1 MRYAMKIGPIH
12 LDRGSAHAYVAFG
25 ECGLDVVVEASD
37 DKGIAALRRKCG
49 QEPLACERALAKVA
63 AAQGLKVAELPHE
76 VRAIKA
82 ALAVSFEH
90 GPTLETVGPELILEL
105 IDAAVAFEA
114 AEPWNVFESDEPLSI
129 RIDSAGRELEGCVL
143 GAGGEEFGLALY
155 HQAGSIDRV
164 HTFVEE
170 GRPEAARSLACTT
183 VLLAHDSS
191 CTVESVRAMTGVEVA
206 PLVFHV
212 TRGGPRAAGPEDV
225 AVLVAGL
232 RAVTALAEGRA
243 PRGETRDPA
252 HRVVAHAARANV
264 MAESRAMLYAGV
276 GRNQPCPCGSGK
288 KFKRCHLGAVEA
300 APSPAP
306 SSPRAML
313 HARDE
318 RLAAD
323 IIEHGK
329 RRFGGETL
337 VRRLSETLGD
347 RASLGQF
354 VTPWLAYM
362 LPFEGE
368 PLAAH
373 FLQSRGSR
381 LSAED
386 RRWIERQLA
395 TPVGVW
401 EVLRVDH
408 GCGVDAVDLLTGRR
422 CFVHEVMGSGMLA
435 PRDAILARAVADEVV
450 VFCGVHE
457 TPLEPTNAD
466 AVVAQFGEVAS
477 KDGAA
482 QRLIDLWE
490 GQAAET
496 RRKAATPMKV
506 TNTDG
511 HEAATVEDR
520 FALRGGSFEAVFA
533 RLAALEG
540 VNVDERDRAGAHFTF
555 TRAGNAKHAHWA
567 NTIIGAARLTAT
579 RLVVQTNSSERAET
593 LRAQLRDALGDLAT
607 WKKRTREALPEMLG
621 GETVMIDGQ
630 LVTSPPEATLRDAY
644 REWLDHP
651 VPSLDGRTPR
661 EAVRDADG
669 RRGVHLLLK
678 QQENRHA
685 RKPVE
690 GLDPA
695 QLRREL
701 GLDEL
706 GQPSPNF
713 ELDRTVGSGRKLSET
728 VIDFAQPM
736 LDAEGAQIDEHHMRA
751 VLGFAIVV
759 WNAIITAEQAGE
771 PLDAATISADL
782 PAHRWLAWIEP
793 FVVRK
798 RERFRDDLRLVGDWH
813 VRRHRDRLDIQME
826 TRVSPV
832 LHAQLE
838 AAGVL

>member
-1 MRYAMKIGPIH
+1 MKIGPLS
-12 LDRGSAHAYVAFG
+12 LDRENTHAYVAVG
-25 ECGLDVVVEASD
+25 DGGLDVVVEGSD
-37 DKGIAALRRKCG
+37 DKGLAALRRKCG
-49 QEPLACERALAKVA
+49 PEPLVCERALAHVA
-63 AAQGLKVAELPHE
+63 GAQGLKLAELPPHI
-76 VRAIKA
+76 RPIKA
-82 ALAVSFEH
+82 ALAVYLEH
-90 GPTLETVGPELILEL
+90 GPTLEAVGLDLILEL

-114 AEPWNVFESDEPLSI
+114 AEPWHVFEPDEPLSI
-129 RIDSAGRELEGCVL
+129 RIDAAGRELEGCVL
-143 GAGGEEFGLALY
+143 GTGGEEFGLALY

-164 HTFVEE
+164 HAFVRE
-170 GRPEAARSLACTT
+170 GRPEAGRSLACTT
-183 VLLAHDSS
+183 MLLAYDSS
-191 CTVESVRAMTGVEVA
+191 CSVEAVRAMTGVELA
-206 PLVFHV
+206 PLVFHI
-212 TRGGPRAAGPEDV
+212 TRGGPREAGPDDV

-252 HRVVAHAARANV
+252 HQVIAHAARANA
-264 MAESRAMLYAGV
+264 MAKPRGLYASV

-288 KFKRCHLGAVEA
+288 KFKRCHLEAVET

-329 RRFGGETL
+329 RRFGGEML

-362 LPFEGE
+362 LPFDGE

-373 FLQSRGSR
+373 FLRSRGAS

-395 TPVGVW
+395 TPIGVW

-408 GCGVDAVDLLTGRR
+408 GRGVDAVDLLTGAR
-422 CFVHEVMGSGMLA
+422 CFVHEAMASTMLA
-435 PRDAILARAVADEVV
+435 PRDAILARAVADDVV

-457 TPLEPTNAD
+457 APLDPTNAD
-466 AVVAQFGEVAS
+466 AVVTQVGEIAS
-477 KDGAA
+477 KQGS

-490 GQAAET
+490 GQVAEK

-511 HEAATVEDR
+511 HEAATTEDR
-520 FALRGGSFEAVFA
+520 FALRSGSFETVFA
-533 RLAALEG
+533 RLAALDG
-540 VNVDERDRAGAHFTF
+540 VNVDEHDRTGARFTF
-555 TRAGNAKHAHWA
+555 TRAGNAKHPHWA
-567 NTIIGAARLTAT
+567 NTIIGSARLTPT
-579 RLVVQTNSSERAET
+579 RLVVQTNSSERAEA
-593 LRAQLRDALGDLAT
+593 LMAQLREALDDLAT
-607 WKKRTREALPEMLG
+607 WKTRTREALPEMLG

-630 LVTSPPEATLRDAY
+630 LVTSPAETTLRDAH
-644 REWLDHP
+644 REWLDLP
-651 VPSLDGRTPR
+651 VPSLGGHTPR
-661 EAVRDADG
+661 EAARDAEL

-678 QQENRHA
+678 QQENHHA
-685 RKPVE
+685 RSPIE

-706 GQPSPNF
+706 GQALANF
-713 ELDRTVGSGRKLSET
+713 ELARSLGSGRKMSET
-728 VIDFAQPM
+728 VIDFARPM
-736 LDAEGAQIDEHHMRA
+736 LDAEAAQIDEHHMRD
-751 VLGFAIVV
+751 VLGFAITV
-759 WNAIITAEQAGE
+759 WNSVVAAAQAGE
-771 PLDAATISADL
+771 TLDAAALRAAFSAD
-782 PAHRWLAWIEP
+782 RWLAWVEP
-793 FVVRK
+793 LLTRK
-798 RERFRDDLRLVGDWH
+798 RERFADDVRIVGDWRI
-813 VRRHRDRLDIQME
+813 RRQRGQLDIQME
-826 TRVSPV
+826 TRVSPA
-832 LHAQLE
+832 LITQLE
-838 AAGVL
+838 AAGMR

>member
-1 MRYAMKIGPIH
+1 MKIGPLS
-12 LDRGSAHAYVAFG
+12 LDRENTHAYVAFG
-25 ECGLDVVVEASD
+25 DGGLDVVVEGSD
-37 DKGIAALRRKCG
+37 DKGLAALRRKCG
-49 QEPLACERALAKVA
+49 QEPLVCERALAHVA
-63 AAQGLKVAELPHE
+63 GAQGLKLAELPPH

-82 ALAVSFEH
+82 ALAVCLEH

-114 AEPWNVFESDEPLSI
+114 AEPWHVFEPDEPLSI
-129 RIDSAGRELEGCVL
+129 RIDAAGRELEGCVL

-164 HTFVEE
+164 HTFVQE
-170 GRPEAARSLACTT
+170 GRPEAGRSLACTT
-183 VLLAHDSS
+183 MLLAYDSS
-191 CTVESVRAMTGVEVA
+191 CSVEAVRAMTGVELA
-206 PLVFHV
+206 PLVFHI
-212 TRGGPRAAGPEDV
+212 TGGGPREAGPDDV

-252 HRVVAHAARANV
+252 HQVIAHAARANA
-264 MAESRAMLYAGV
+264 MAKPRGLYASV

-288 KFKRCHLGAVEA
+288 KFKRCHLGTVET

-306 SSPRAML
+306 GSPRAML

-329 RRFGGETL
+329 RRFGGEML

-373 FLQSRGSR
+373 FLRSRGSS

-395 TPVGVW
+395 TPIGVW

-408 GCGVDAVDLLTGRR
+408 GRGVDAVDLLTGTR
-422 CFVHEVMGSGMLA
+422 CFVQEAMGSGMLA
-435 PRDAILARAVADEVV
+435 PRDAILARAVADDVV

-457 TPLEPTNAD
+457 APLDPTNAD
-466 AVVAQFGEVAS
+466 AVVTQVGEIAS
-477 KDGAA
+477 KQGA

-490 GQAAET
+490 GQVAEK
-496 RRKAATPMKV
+496 RRKAATPMKI

-511 HEAATVEDR
+511 HEAVTTEDR
-520 FALRGGSFEAVFA
+520 FALRSGSFETVFA
-533 RLAALEG
+533 RLAALDG
-540 VNVDERDRAGAHFTF
+540 VNVDEHDRTGARFTF

-567 NTIIGAARLTAT
+567 NTIIGSARLTPT
-579 RLVVQTNSSERAET
+579 RLVVQTNSSERAEA
-593 LRAQLRDALGDLAT
+593 LMAQLREALGDLAT
-607 WKKRTREALPEMLG
+607 WKTRTRETLPEMLG

-630 LVTSPPEATLRDAY
+630 LVTSPAETTLRDAY
-644 REWLDHP
+644 REWLDLP
-651 VPSLDGRTPR
+651 VPSLGGHTPR
-661 EAVRDADG
+661 EAARDAEA

-678 QQENRHA
+678 QQENHHA

-695 QLRREL
+695 QLRREI

-706 GQPSPNF
+706 GQPLANF
-713 ELDRTVGSGRKLSET
+713 ELARTLGSGRKLSET
-728 VIDFAQPM
+728 VIDFARPM
-736 LDAEGAQIDEHHMRA
+736 LDAEAAQIDEHHMRD
-751 VLGFAIVV
+751 VLGFAITV
-759 WNAIITAEQAGE
+759 WNSVVAAAQAGE
-771 PLDAATISADL
+771 TLDAATLRADFSAD
-782 PAHRWLAWIEP
+782 RWLAWVEP
-793 FVVRK
+793 LLTRK
-798 RERFRDDLRLVGDWH
+798 RQRFEDDVRLVGHWH
-813 VRRHRDRLDIQME
+813 VRRHRGQLDIQME
-826 TRVSPV
+826 TRVSPA
-832 LHAQLE
+832 LHTQLE
-838 AAGVL
+838 AAGMR